1 MRKGALPATAP
12 SPYRRSVAN
21 APSTSHSA
29 GMPRRRPW
37 IAVCEAALT
46 LTPKKRNVEML
57 PGMRKQ
63 TRVRKGALPATAP
76 SPHRRSVA
84 NALSACQPAGILPS
98 PPLDRGCEGA
108 HGLPDPHSTA
118 RPGRTHRATRRLRH
132 CHGLHESA
140 HPPLDIRALTLCILV
155 NPLTARAAWTLTV
168 QWKGKE

>member
-21 APSTSHSA
+21 APSASHSA

-84 NALSACQPAGILPS
+84 NALSACQPAGMPRRRPWIAVAREHTAS
-98 PPLDRGCEGA
+98 PTLTPK
-108 HGLPDPHSTA
+108 PDPAARTVRPVDCGTA
-118 RPGRTHRATRRLRH
+118 MGLR
-132 CHGLHESA
+132 
-140 HPPLDIRALTLCILV
+140 
-155 NPLTARAAWTLTV
+155 
-168 QWKGKE
+168 